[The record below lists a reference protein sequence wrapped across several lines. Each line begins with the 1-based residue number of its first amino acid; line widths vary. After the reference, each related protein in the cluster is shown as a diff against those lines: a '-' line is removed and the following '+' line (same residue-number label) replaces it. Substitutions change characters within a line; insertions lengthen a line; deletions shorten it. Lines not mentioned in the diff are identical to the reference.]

1 MDRVIF
7 APNNPRAETIA
18 LTPSL
23 DKILAHSDS
32 IDDGPIECRQHG
44 IWSCTLLIKGQTTL
58 ELKLATNLKLI
69 SVEAMW
75 SNKLWL

>member
-1 MDRVIF
+1 MDHVIF

-32 IDDGPIECRQHG
+32 IDDDPLPNADNMVFGVAL
-44 IWSCTLLIKGQTTL
+44 S
-58 ELKLATNLKLI
+58 
-69 SVEAMW
+69 
-75 SNKLWL
+75 